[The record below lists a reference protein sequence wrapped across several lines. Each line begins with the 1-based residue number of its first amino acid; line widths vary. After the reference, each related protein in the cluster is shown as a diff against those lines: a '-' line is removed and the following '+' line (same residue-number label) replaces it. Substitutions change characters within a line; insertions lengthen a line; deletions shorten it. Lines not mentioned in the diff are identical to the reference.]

1 MKPLPDNV
9 VMYKRTPQFTSLNT
23 PAGLLD
29 NHTTKVGVW
38 AKINVEKG
46 AIEYTIDNDKT
57 YILTP
62 DIHGIIEPQ
71 IPHYIKPSPDVSFFI
86 EFYRIPETSL

>member
-1 MKPLPDNV
+1 MKTLPDNV
-9 VMYKRTPQFTSLNT
+9 AMYKRTPQFTSLST

-46 AIEYTIDNDKT
+46 TIEYTINNGKT
-57 YILTP
+57 YLLTE

-71 IPHYIKPSPDVSFFI
+71 IPHYIKPSHDAEFFI
-86 EFYRIPETSL
+86 EFYRVPETSP